1 MTCNFKLKCDLTDK
15 SQFSKENVFIYE
27 DESLK
32 PVAIIKENDSLL
44 WFVLAIVLSKIQN
57 PRQVLL
63 RGLLLI
69 KREL

>member
-1 MTCNFKLKCDLTDK
+1 MCNFKLKCDLTDK
-15 SQFSKENVFIYE
+15 SQFWKENVFIYE

-44 WFVLAIVLSKIQN
+44 WFVLAIALSKIQN